1 MAHGSG
7 VMSIKNTIR
16 KKYTVSEWDL
26 SEIIGNGGDKN
37 MVKSQKTLQADAIKF
52 AKKYRNVKV
61 TISADAFY
69 NAISDINR
77 LYENTKSVTGYAM
90 LRYSENTQSNE
101 YSSMASNAEK
111 VAADVENKTLFF
123 DLWWQKEMDNKN
135 AKRLVSKSKQLE
147 YYLTLL
153 RRVAKYSLN
162 EPEEKIINIMDTSG
176 QMAMIRLY
184 DKITNKFSYTV
195 GNKKNMTREELTS
208 LIRSSNMAVRKAAY
222 KQILDRYGENIGVL
236 GDIYQNIVMRWE
248 DIGVKMRGYQ
258 SPISIRNVAND
269 IDDKTAA
276 VLLDVCGKNKNVF
289 YGYFKAKAK
298 NIGSAKLQRYDL
310 YAPMAIKKNGKKYA
324 YSKAVH
330 MVLDALECFSPEMSK
345 MAKSVFDAGHVD
357 SQTRAGKRDG
367 AFCATIRPNIL
378 PYVLLSYTHRL
389 SDVFTLAHE
398 IGHAVHSIAAS
409 DKPALVQEASLPLA
423 ETASTF
429 SEMLLYENIANKMSG
444 LEKASFLAERIADWY
459 ATIMRQSY
467 FTFFEIR
474 AHKIISDGGSVDKI
488 SAAYMDNLKEQFG
501 NSVSVSKDFSA
512 EWSCIPHF
520 YHAPFYCYSYSF
532 GNLLALALFQRYKKE
547 GSSFA
552 RQYLRILAG
561 GGSKNPKK
569 LLLEHGVDIDSRK
582 FWQGGFDYVGEQI
595 SKLQTL
601 L

>member
-1 MAHGSG
+1 
-7 VMSIKNTIR
+7 MSIKNTIR

-37 MVKSQKTLQADAIKF
+37 MIKSQKTLQADAIKF

-69 NAISDINR
+69 KAISDVNR

-111 VAADVENKTLFF
+111 IAADVEN
-123 DLWWQKEMDNKN
+123 N
-135 AKRLVSKSKQLE
+135 
-147 YYLTLL
+147 
-153 RRVAKYSLN
+153 LN

-208 LIRSSNMAVRKAAY
+208 LIRSPNMAVRKVAY
-222 KQILDRYGENIGVL
+222 RQILDRYGENIGVL

-258 SPISIRNVAND
+258 SPISIRNVGND

-276 VLLDVCGKNKNVF
+276 VLLDVCSKNKNVF

-547 GSSFA
+547 GPSFA

-561 GGSKNPKK
+561 GGSENPKK

>member
-1 MAHGSG
+1 M
-7 VMSIKNTIR
+7 
-16 KKYTVSEWDL
+16 
-26 SEIIGNGGDKN
+26 
-37 MVKSQKTLQADAIKF
+37 
-52 AKKYRNVKV
+52 
-61 TISADAFY
+61 
-69 NAISDINR
+69 
-77 LYENTKSVTGYAM
+77 
-90 LRYSENTQSNE
+90 
-101 YSSMASNAEK
+101 
-111 VAADVENKTLFF
+111 
-123 DLWWQKEMDNKN
+123 
-135 AKRLVSKSKQLE
+135 
-147 YYLTLL
+147 
-153 RRVAKYSLN
+153 
-162 EPEEKIINIMDTSG
+162 
-176 QMAMIRLY
+176 
-184 DKITNKFSYTV
+184 
-195 GNKKNMTREELTS
+195 
-208 LIRSSNMAVRKAAY
+208 
-222 KQILDRYGENIGVL
+222 
-236 GDIYQNIVMRWE
+236 
-248 DIGVKMRGYQ
+248 
-258 SPISIRNVAND
+258 
-269 IDDKTAA
+269 
-276 VLLDVCGKNKNVF
+276 
-289 YGYFKAKAK
+289 
-298 NIGSAKLQRYDL
+298 
-310 YAPMAIKKNGKKYA
+310 
-324 YSKAVH
+324 
-330 MVLDALECFSPEMSK
+330 
-345 MAKSVFDAGHVD
+345 
-357 SQTRAGKRDG
+357 
-367 AFCATIRPNIL
+367 
-378 PYVLLSYTHRL
+378 
-389 SDVFTLAHE
+389 FTLAHE

-547 GSSFA
+547 GPSFA